1 MTCSDRDAGAPSAGL
16 GLGAASVRRRARWVA
31 YALVAVAVA
40 CWALVAALGALPGDA
55 HTAAEVREDA
65 VGPILLVPAHALD
78 WLGRLPGALLVTVLV
93 AAAGWRTS
101 GVRYGLLAVACL
113 GASVITGVVKVITE
127 RPRPSLA
134 GYMDYSFPS
143 GHTTFAAAVVGFA
156 TLLAI
161 KERRFAVALGLAA
174 IVAAMGP
181 SRVLLGVHWLSDVV
195 AGYAIGFAWLIFV
208 VLVGLPRRR
217 DGAGAAS

>member
-1 MTCSDRDAGAPSAGL
+1 
-16 GLGAASVRRRARWVA
+16 
-31 YALVAVAVA
+31 
-40 CWALVAALGALPGDA
+40 
-55 HTAAEVREDA
+55 
-65 VGPILLVPAHALD
+65 
-78 WLGRLPGALLVTVLV
+78 
-93 AAAGWRTS
+93 
-101 GVRYGLLAVACL
+101 
-113 GASVITGVVKVITE
+113 
-127 RPRPSLA
+127 
-134 GYMDYSFPS
+134 MDYSFPS

-161 KERRFAVALGLAA
+161 KERRFVVAVGLAA

-217 DGAGAAS
+217 DGADAAS